1 MMRPVSLDQRADR
14 LAVGKVQAQPLD
26 LVPRAAEPSPL
37 LATMG
42 GADDSIA
49 LRGQQ
54 FREIG
59 TVLAEHPG
67 DQGRLRIALT
77 HAAAPKYSSGCGADR
92 RFRLCANAQTGTH
105 RQAPGSSRAPRAG
118 APPIRGTNSN
128 APAAWGG
135 SKAGI

>member
-1 MMRPVSLDQRADR
+1 
-14 LAVGKVQAQPLD
+14 
-26 LVPRAAEPSPL
+26 
-37 LATMG
+37 MG

-92 RFRLCANAQTGTH
+92 RIRLCANAQTGTH
-105 RQAPGSSRAPRAG
+105 RQAPGNSRAARAS
-118 APPIRGTNSN
+118 APPMRGASSN
-128 APAAWGG
+128 APPAAWGG
-135 SKAGI
+135 SQPGTTSTK